1 MYRGTALWIT
11 QSIMGL
17 LIKSVYNIWMEQQKI
32 LYFIS
37 KSKSFD
43 MEQTASMNL
52 WAAFLQ
58 HQTHPRAYQQPA
70 LLQPSTRAP

>member
-17 LIKSVYNIWMEQQKI
+17 VIKSVYNIWMEQQKI

-58 HQTHPRAYQQPA
+58 HQTHPRAY
-70 LLQPSTRAP
+70 